1 MAAAEAAMADLLVQ
15 QVVAELPLYTPSAFA
30 VSNDDDGWVSLADVH
45 ALTETEVQQLMDC
58 TAMVVDSS
66 WQLVVIGAQMRQADD
81 ERRTDRLARL
91 LCVLIRAEVAEGVD
105 TSPLEDTTLRVALRC
120 EDVVPPEM
128 ASCVRLA
135 RVLACKLDATN
146 AIADICDNA
155 SRVE

>member
-1 MAAAEAAMADLLVQ
+1 MAATAAMMADLLME
-15 QVVAELPLYTPSAFA
+15 QVVAEHPLQTPSAFA

-58 TAMVVDSS
+58 TAMVVDES
-66 WQLVVIGAQMRQADD
+66 WQVVMIDAQMKRADA

-91 LCVLIRAEVAEGVD
+91 LCLLVRAEVAEGVD
-105 TSPLEDTTLRVALRC
+105 TSPLEETTLRVALRC

-146 AIADICDNA
+146 AIAEICDNA

>member
-1 MAAAEAAMADLLVQ
+1 MAMAAMMADLLIE
-15 QVVAELPLYTPSAFA
+15 QVVEHPLQTPSAFA

-45 ALTETEVQQLMDC
+45 ALTETEVQQLMGC
-58 TAMVVDSS
+58 EAMVVDAS
-66 WQLVVIGAQMRQADD
+66 WQVVVIDAQMKRADV
-81 ERRTDRLARL
+81 EHRTDRLARL
-91 LCVLIRAEVAEGVD
+91 LCLLIRAEVAEGVD
-105 TSPLEDTTLRVALRC
+105 TSPLEETTLRVALRC
-120 EDVVPPEM
+120 EEVVSPDM